1 MEGDVSTS
9 SNATLAAQMAAWE
22 KLAMREEYGDAVAEE
37 QAARAVEEAVW
48 AEIQQQE
55 AGREAEKEAT
65 WEEDERAAEEAAA
78 RINAEYE
85 AREASRRAALESELK
100 AKAAR
105 VAAQHRVWG
114 RARGRIERRGGRLMY
129 APQAGGS
136 DYVDERG
143 AQRLTAVGGAVRAG
157 NGATS
162 PTGGSSS
169 FARHRPEVWNLSA
182 STTELADWRARVP
195 FPY

>member
-1 MEGDVSTS
+1 MPTRSFPNSKSSSTGVGLLSFTPSIDRNANLLELGIRGDAVRTSWSGRERVGCYRHMDMEGGDFDVQQRH
-9 SNATLAAQMAAWE
+9 ALAAQMAAWE
-22 KLAMREEYGDAVAEE
+22 KLAMREEHGDAVAEE

-65 WEEDERAAEEAAA
+65 WEEDKSAAEEAAA

-114 RARGRIERRGGRLMY
+114 RARGRIERRG
-129 APQAGGS
+129 APH
-136 DYVDERG
+136 V
-143 AQRLTAVGGAVRAG
+143 
-157 NGATS
+157 
-162 PTGGSSS
+162 
-169 FARHRPEVWNLSA
+169 SA
-182 STTELADWRARVP
+182 ASRR
-195 FPY
+195 F